1 MIISLFPL
9 PFRLSWYWRLLFC
22 KLCPAE
28 FSRLLLSDYYHGC
41 EAASL
46 RKTGSSPRIQYFLL
60 TFRNGCTPDSRQTH
74 RMYRISDMENC
85 ILVLFHQ
92 CIENVIQL
100 WSRIHAKQI
109 FIIMFCFVLFLL
121 LICDVPFPPLSRTN
135 NFIVNLLKTGQNVVN
150 IFAIFFVVAVSLKGL
165 FKIPFSTHHN
175 ATHNVVCYGW
185 VQSCTCLSVCL
196 YFLGAQ
202 SEF

>member
-9 PFRLSWYWRLLFC
+9 PFRLSWYWRLLFF

-41 EAASL
+41 EAASS
-46 RKTGSSPRIQYFLL
+46 RKTGSSPRIRYFQQ
-60 TFRNGCTPDSRQTH
+60 TFRNGWTPDSRQTH
-74 RMYRISDMENC
+74 QMYRISDMENC

-92 CIENVIQL
+92 YIENGIQL

-150 IFAIFFVVAVSLKGL
+150 IFAIFLLLLFYWKDCLKYHFPLITMLHIMLFVMAGYNHAHVWVCA
-165 FKIPFSTHHN
+165 ST
-175 ATHNVVCYGW
+175 
-185 VQSCTCLSVCL
+185 
-196 YFLGAQ
+196 F
-202 SEF
+202 